1 MRRFLSLL
9 LLAHA
14 ALGHA
19 AFAQTIWRG
28 ATEYP
33 AASVAGEGLARLAAI
48 LEQRTAGQL
57 RLEPRYD
64 GPDGLRSATI
74 PTAVAEGRLE
84 VGDALGG
91 AITALDPIF
100 QLSSLPFLAPTVAD
114 GWRLYQAARPA
125 YVRAFAAHGERLLYA
140 TPRPA
145 SGLWSRAPVTGL
157 VALQD
162 LTLRTYDEAGAQVF
176 RAAGAR
182 AVVVPI
188 ADTAQRLDDGSVD
201 AVLTSGDTGVGEQL
215 WNDARY
221 FLAIG
226 YAMPLSFTTLSAA
239 AYERLPPEQRRAVDE
254 AAAELDADQWRGLL
268 ERVQQTYKAMRLHGV
283 EITEPDAGM
292 AAELALA
299 SANVT
304 EAWLRGAGPEA
315 AAVLDAY
322 RR

>member
-1 MRRFLSLL
+1 MRLL
-9 LLAHA
+9 LLLLLLTHA
-14 ALGHA
+14 AV
-19 AFAQTIWRG
+19 AQTTWHG

-33 AASVAGEGLARLAAI
+33 AASIAGEGLAHFAAAV
-48 LEQRTAGQL
+48 EQRTAGQL

-74 PTAVAEGRLE
+74 PEAVADGRIE

-91 AITALDPIF
+91 AITGLDPIF
-100 QLSSLPFLAPTVAD
+100 QLSSLPFLATTVEDA
-114 GWRLYQAARPA
+114 WRLYQAARPA
-125 YVRAFAAHGERLLYA
+125 YIRAFAEHGQRLLYA

-145 SGLWSRAPVTGL
+145 SGIWSRAPVTGSMS
-157 VALQD
+157 LQD

-182 AVVVPI
+182 PVVVPI

-201 AVLTSGDTGVGEQL
+201 AVLTSGDTGAGEQL
-215 WNDARY
+215 WTEARY

-226 YAMPLSFTTLSAA
+226 YAMPLSFTTVSAA
-239 AYERLPPEQRRAVDE
+239 AYERLPPEQRLAVDE

-268 ERVQQTYKAMRLHGV
+268 DRIEQTYKAMRLHGV

-299 SANVT
+299 SAHVT
-304 EAWLRGAGPEA
+304 EEWLRRAGPEA
-315 AAVLDAY
+315 DAVLNAY
-322 RR
+322 RK